1 MQVATDVEVL
11 KFLADNAWS
20 HGIQADGTNLYY
32 SDLGANCFELKFP
45 ETASKISYFARIA
58 AMMGI
63 NEEALF
69 YGATLWITLSTIG
82 SPQLEKSGWKMI
94 ERMRQGYGHNRS
106 LQTASGHYFR
116 ADELVDLTAFLVPCF
131 VYGWDAYVL
140 HSASNDFFVYISHDE
155 YWGVVA
161 RAQRRRTTGYSL
173 NSKTSI
179 RKNHLA
185 CAVVSA
191 DQLASRSVGRMS

>member
-1 MQVATDVEVL
+1 MQVATDAEVL

-20 HGIQADGTNLYY
+20 HGIRAEGTSLYY
-32 SDLGANCFELKFP
+32 ADPGANCFELKFP
-45 ETASKISYFARIA
+45 EPPLRITYFARVA

-82 SPQLEKSGWKMI
+82 TPQLDKSGWKLV
-94 ERMRQGYGHNRS
+94 ERMRQGFGENRS
-106 LQTASGHYFR
+106 LQTASGHFFR

-131 VYGWDAYVL
+131 VYGWDAFVV
-140 HSASNDFFVYISHDE
+140 HNASNDFFVYISHDE

-161 RAQRRRTTGYSL
+161 RTKETYDRLFSELKDLNPKESPGMRRRFCRP
-173 NSKTSI
+173 TSE
-179 RKNHLA
+179 
-185 CAVVSA
+185 
-191 DQLASRSVGRMS
+191 